1 MPCTPAKTS
10 PTCAAVRPW
19 DSLTASG
26 SLCRNSSRRGSPVN
40 LVIWPIPKR
49 RENSVELS
57 AKSAP
62 FSNCKYPTGVS
73 VAGVDTVGRPGLASG
88 TDVAADCARLTCAR
102 TLNMKSKQ
110 IWMGFNLAPQNQK
123 PQTYLRN
130 KCGTYERA

>member
-1 MPCTPAKTS
+1 M
-10 PTCAAVRPW
+10 
-19 DSLTASG
+19 ASG
-26 SLCRNSSRRGSPVN
+26 SLCKNSSSRGRTDTFVT
-40 LVIWPIPKR
+40 WPIPMR
-49 RENSVELS
+49 FENSVESS

-102 TLNMKSKQ
+102 TLNMKSEQ
-110 IWMGFNLAPQNQK
+110 IWMGFNLAPQNHK

-130 KCGTYERA
+130 KYGTYERAQ